1 MRKFLNQIQKFGK
14 DEEGAALVEY
24 VVLLGILLAASLVI
38 IGTIGGQITGIFTA
52 VSTALS
58 AIPGA

>member
-52 VSTALS
+52 VSGALT

>member
-1 MRKFLNQIQKFGK
+1 MGKFLNTVKKFGK

-38 IGTIGGQITGIFTA
+38 MGTIGGQITGIFTA
-52 VSTALS
+52 VSTALA